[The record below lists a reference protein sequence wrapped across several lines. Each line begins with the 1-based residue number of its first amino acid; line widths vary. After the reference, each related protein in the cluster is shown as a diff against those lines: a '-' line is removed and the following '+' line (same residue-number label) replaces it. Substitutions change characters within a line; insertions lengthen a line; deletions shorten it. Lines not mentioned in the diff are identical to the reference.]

1 VPCAEDTRVA
11 DDSPPESGLRSATP
25 EASARKEAGTRDDWK
40 PVAASHRDPAALP
53 LTPEDAY
60 VLSRIDGAT
69 SLDELAMLTALPAES
84 LRAILRRLAD
94 AGAIEAPPA
103 TDLPADAEADATAAG
118 ATHRQLFE
126 TRLHALPVEAREAQA
141 ATAVEPELSAFC
153 FDPTP
158 RVVRAVLG
166 NPRLG
171 LPHARLV
178 AAHHGNAAGLDALG
192 EKTALLQDAEVQR
205 LLLRNQQCS
214 APLVQ
219 RLLARRRL
227 AEVYQVSQSREL
239 PERNRRTAMDV
250 LRRRFSE
257 TSSEEKVELILRTEG
272 RALAALS
279 GLSLDGRAAV
289 LLCAR
294 TITSVML
301 VENLARWPATPPT
314 VVAHLLKQPMVV
326 RMPQLRTAL
335 KRHPNCPKA
344 ER

>member
-1 VPCAEDTRVA
+1 MGGPTKEDGAGDRWRPVPTT
-11 DDSPPESGLRSATP
+11 G
-25 EASARKEAGTRDDWK
+25 
-40 PVAASHRDPAALP
+40 RDPAALL
-53 LTPEDAY
+53 LTPQDAY

-69 SLDELAMLTALPAES
+69 TVDELAMLTGLPEES
-84 LRAILRRLAD
+84 LQATLVRLAREGAID
-94 AGAIEAPPA
+94 APPTSDVPAIEAPPA
-103 TDLPADAEADATAAG
+103 SEVSAVEDPTAAG

-126 TRLHALPVEAREAQA
+126 TKLHALPVEVREARA

-158 RVVRAVLG
+158 RVVRALLG

-171 LPHARLV
+171 LAHARLV
-178 AAHHGNAAGLDALG
+178 AAHHGNAVGLDALG
-192 EKTALLQDAEVQR
+192 EKVALLQDAEVQR

-219 RLLARRRL
+219 RLLSRRRL
-227 AEVYQVSQSREL
+227 AEVYQTSQSREL
-239 PERNRRTAMDV
+239 PERNRRTAMET

-257 TSSEEKVELILRTEG
+257 TTSEEKVELILRTEG
-272 RALAALS
+272 RVLAALS

-294 TITSVML
+294 TISSVML